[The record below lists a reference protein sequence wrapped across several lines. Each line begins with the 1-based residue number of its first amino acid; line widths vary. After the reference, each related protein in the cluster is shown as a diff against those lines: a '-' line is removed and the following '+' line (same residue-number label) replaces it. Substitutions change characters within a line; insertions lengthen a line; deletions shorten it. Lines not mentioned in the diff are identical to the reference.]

1 MNVKELLMAASTSGG
16 IGVIISAVFALFTQ
30 IDEVLPMDWFFDKFS
45 FLQHASIGIYAVLI
59 FIGLFIAWVSSIAGM
74 MFKYAN
80 FQIIKKEQELVISRG
95 IIEKHQ
101 VTIPLRK
108 IQAIKIKENI
118 IRQLFG
124 FVTVSIVS
132 AGGGDR
138 EKEEG
143 ALTILFPMI
152 HKKSFRTCFGHL
164 RRNIRWKKTSAVCR
178 GAR

>member
-80 FQIIKKEQELVISRG
+80 FQIIKKEQELVISRELLKN
-95 IIEKHQ
+95 IKSRFRFEKYK
-101 VTIPLRK
+101 PLK
-108 IQAIKIKENI
+108 
-118 IRQLFG
+118 
-124 FVTVSIVS
+124 
-132 AGGGDR
+132 
-138 EKEEG
+138 
-143 ALTILFPMI
+143 
-152 HKKSFRTCFGHL
+152 
-164 RRNIRWKKTSAVCR
+164 
-178 GAR
+178 